1 MNFEFRQKPIG
12 LRTALAAV
20 LTATVIGFIL
30 VAAFGY
36 QPLEIFSTLLMGIFG
51 SWKNVATSLRWATP
65 LMFTGTAAALGFRGG
80 MFNFGIDGQLYVG
93 SLAATVVGIVC
104 PNLPGAVLVPL
115 MMLTGMLFGALW
127 AFLPAFIRVKL
138 NGSEIVPALMLN
150 YVAIYLTDYLVHYFF
165 LASGTNGDSLKTER
179 IAQQAQ
185 FSPMFKGY
193 QLTAAIFIGLLV
205 ILLFWWM
212 MKKTKLGYSISMS
225 GLNAEF
231 ARYGG
236 INVDR
241 MRILVML
248 LSGALA
254 GLAGTVEIISMRW
267 RFESGFAPTLGNDG
281 ILAALLGSSTPLG
294 TLIGALFMGALKA
307 GSLAVERYTEVSRS
321 LATVIQGLIICFVSA
336 RLIST
341 YIGLDRLANWFSGL
355 RNSTRKE
362 RTPTLEALSS
372 IFLLRRSPRLKAA
385 K

>member
-93 SLAATVVGIVC
+93 SLAATVV
-104 PNLPGAVLVPL
+104 

-362 RTPTLEALSS
+362 RTPND
-372 IFLLRRSPRLKAA
+372 
-385 K
+385 

>member
-193 QLTAAIFIGLLV
+193 QLTAAIFI
-205 ILLFWWM
+205 
-212 MKKTKLGYSISMS
+212 
-225 GLNAEF
+225 
-231 ARYGG
+231 
-236 INVDR
+236 
-241 MRILVML
+241 
-248 LSGALA
+248 
-254 GLAGTVEIISMRW
+254 
-267 RFESGFAPTLGNDG
+267 
-281 ILAALLGSSTPLG
+281 
-294 TLIGALFMGALKA
+294 
-307 GSLAVERYTEVSRS
+307 
-321 LATVIQGLIICFVSA
+321 
-336 RLIST
+336 
-341 YIGLDRLANWFSGL
+341 
-355 RNSTRKE
+355 
-362 RTPTLEALSS
+362 
-372 IFLLRRSPRLKAA
+372 
-385 K
+385 

>member
-150 YVAIYLTDYLVHYFF
+150 YVAIYLTDYSVHYFF

-205 ILLFWWM
+205 VLLFWWM

-362 RTPTLEALSS
+362 RTPND
-372 IFLLRRSPRLKAA
+372 
-385 K
+385 